1 MKPLK
6 SGHIIFTPEGTRSL
20 VDKWKSGFYHIAH
33 NSHLPISIAYIDY
46 KKKNIGVDNILYP
59 TGDIVSDC
67 DIIRNTYKRVYVYF
81 IEAEKKFK
89 IIALRNKYL
98 GLWAA
103 EKLSIKIEEREN
115 YAKEVILAD
124 FKEVGDQDVID
135 KILQDFQLNNISIDQ
150 EVIKQKM
157 VYFFNDAL
165 KKYDN
170 IP

>member
-1 MKPLK
+1 ML
-6 SGHIIFTPEGTRSL
+6 
-20 VDKWKSGFYHIAH
+20 D
-33 NSHLPISIAYIDY
+33 D
-46 KKKNIGVDNILYP
+46 KKKQSEKKFEL
-59 TGDIVSDC
+59 
-67 DIIRNTYKRVYVYF
+67 
-81 IEAEKKFK
+81 EAEKKFK

-135 KILQDFQLNNISIDQ
+135 KILQDFQSNNISIDQ

-170 IP
+170 IS